1 MGPGRAEQEDAINEC
16 RVLAKLSSRYVVRY
30 YESFIDAGC
39 KLCIVME
46 YAPKGTVHHLIQAH
60 KPRPLDESVVWK
72 LMLQS
77 TLGLHHIHQLK
88 VLHRDIKSENIFLD
102 ADGNAKIG
110 DLGVAKVMSA
120 QVDFA
125 RTLVGTPYY
134 LSPELCENKPYN
146 HKSDI
151 WSLGCVLYELLT
163 GTHPFNASNQG
174 ALFIK
179 ILKGK
184 FPPVKGYGAD
194 ITALL
199 DRCLA
204 TSTARRLDTK
214 GILGEARAWACVCAC
229 SARLR
234 VFLFPCR
241 HLFFFFFTWAP
252 CWFSRR
258 HRVRWT

>member
-1 MGPGRAEQEDAINEC
+1 M
-16 RVLAKLSSRYVVRY
+16 
-30 YESFIDAGC
+30 
-39 KLCIVME
+39 
-46 YAPKGTVHHLIQAH
+46 
-60 KPRPLDESVVWK
+60 
-72 LMLQS
+72 
-77 TLGLHHIHQLK
+77 GLHHIHQLK

-102 ADGNAKIG
+102 ARGNAKIG
-110 DLGVAKVMSA
+110 DLGVAKVMTT
-120 QVDFA
+120 QLDFA

-174 ALFIK
+174 ALFMK

-184 FPPVKGYGAD
+184 YPPVKGYGAD

-204 TSTARRLDTK
+204 LSTARRLDTR
-214 GILGEARAWACVCAC
+214 GILGSRAAHEKSLEMGLELPIDIPLPNGGGGGGAV
-229 SARLR
+229 SNHTKVTR
-234 VFLFPCR
+234 VLNSSLFQASHHQWPTDR
-241 HLFFFFFTWAP
+241 INQA
-252 CWFSRR
+252 
-258 HRVRWT
+258 